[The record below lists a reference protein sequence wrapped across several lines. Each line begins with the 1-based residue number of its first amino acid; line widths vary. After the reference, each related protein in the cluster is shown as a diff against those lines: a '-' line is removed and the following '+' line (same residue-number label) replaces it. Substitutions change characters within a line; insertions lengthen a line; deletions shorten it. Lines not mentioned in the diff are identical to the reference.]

1 MGRSQPM
8 EIFRGGPPYPRR
20 AALAPS
26 GVAVAIGNFDGVHR
40 GHLTV
45 IAAARRRA
53 EALGARLGALTFEP
67 HPRQVFQPDL
77 PPFRLTPEPLKARKL
92 AAAGVELM
100 AVLPFDK
107 ALSSLSPADF
117 AERILVDG
125 LGARSVAVG
134 RDFRFGAKRAGD
146 VGVLTAL
153 GAELGFSVDVVD
165 QVGDDGEEEAPFSST
180 AARAALQAGDPV
192 EAARILGDWH
202 RIEGV
207 VEQGDQRGRTLGY
220 PTANLA
226 MDGVLHPAYGVYAVR
241 AELLDGPHRGVYD
254 GVAALGLRPTFDKTI
269 ANFETFL
276 FDFSGDLY
284 GAALSVS
291 LIKFLRPELKFD
303 SIEALI
309 ARMDQ
314 DSQEARAAL
323 AAAAAPWRGA

>member
-1 MGRSQPM
+1 M

-26 GVAVAIGNFDGVHR
+26 GVALAIGNFDGVHR

-67 HPRQVFQPDL
+67 HPRQVFKPDL
-77 PPFRLTPEPLKARKL
+77 APFRLTPEPLKARKL
-92 AAAGVELM
+92 AAAGVELL
-100 AVLPFDK
+100 AVLPFDR
-107 ALSSLSPADF
+107 ALSSLSPAEF

-146 VGVLTAL
+146 VGMLTAL

-165 QVGDDGEEEAPFSST
+165 QVGDDGEEAAPFSST

-207 VEQGDQRGRTLGY
+207 VEQGDQRGRELGY

-226 MDGVLHPAYGVYAVR
+226 MDGVFMDGVLHPAYGVYAVR
-241 AELLDGPHRGVYD
+241 AELLDGPHQGVYD
-254 GVAALGLRPTFDKTI
+254 GVASLGLRPTFDKTI

-284 GAALSVS
+284 GATLSVS
-291 LIKFLRPELKFD
+291 LIAFLRPELKFD

-309 ARMDQ
+309 TQMDQ
-314 DSQEARAAL
+314 DSQDARAAL
-323 AAAAAPWRGA
+323 AAAAEPWG